1 MNRAESTT
9 RNPPKRGKESNKRTA
24 TMNTNRE
31 SSRALA
37 SSHVLVRSDSP
48 STTNHCQHR
57 LKYRADADQ
66 PFAHKHERE
75 QLTRGRFL
83 ASHSRE
89 QKEGESNETSNTNL
103 KAELEQPNS
112 SPTTCWPRTTPTTTT
127 TTRPLSPLVPG
138 HEISQH
144 PTRVQKDKERPG
156 E

>member
-1 MNRAESTT
+1 MLNLHHE
-9 RNPPKRGKESNKRTA
+9 NPPKRRKESNKRTT

-48 STTNHCQHR
+48 SSTNHCQHR

-103 KAELEQPNS
+103 KAELEPTTS
-112 SPTTCWPRTTPTTTT
+112 SPTTCWPRTTPRQQQQHDHFPPSFLSTKSVNTLLVCKR
-127 TTRPLSPLVPG
+127 TR
-138 HEISQH
+138 
-144 PTRVQKDKERPG
+144 KDQENEK
-156 E
+156 